1 MLDTYLNAE
10 WIGNFLFS
18 VIRISTPLIFA
29 SLGACFTKKAGL
41 LNMALESM
49 MLTAALCGVLV
60 SGATQSAIL
69 GFFGAVLGAV
79 FLAALISY
87 CAFFLN
93 TDLYLTSISMNL
105 AAVGGTVFV
114 LFLTCA
120 QKSTSAGVIRSLTI
134 PKVSLPFLEVVP
146 VLGKALSG
154 HNLLT
159 YLAFPAVA
167 AVYFILNETRIGLR
181 IRSVGENPHAA
192 ESVGISVRRI
202 RTISFLI
209 SGVFCGIAG
218 AFMSMGYVSWFARDM
233 LAGRGFI
240 SMSAT
245 NISDAS
251 PVLSLLASL
260 MFGLSQAIANALQI
274 TSAPAELVSAFPYV
288 VTIVLIIAFAVI
300 RQKREFKRMMKLAA
314 SREEETGGEDGN

>member
-1 MLDTYLNAE
+1 
-10 WIGNFLFS
+10 
-18 VIRISTPLIFA
+18 
-29 SLGACFTKKAGL
+29 
-41 LNMALESM
+41 MALESM

-60 SGATQSAIL
+60 SGATQSIWL

-79 FLAALISY
+79 LIAAVISY
-87 CAFFLN
+87 CAFFLE
-93 TDLYLTSISMNL
+93 TDLYLTSISINL

-120 QKSTSAGVIRSLTI
+120 QKSTSAGVIPSLTI
-134 PKVSLPFLEVVP
+134 PQIHIPFIEEIP
-146 VLGKALSG
+146 VLGKAVSG

-159 YLAFPAVA
+159 YLAFAAVG
-167 AVYFILNETRIGLR
+167 AVYFVLNETRIGLR

-192 ESVGISVRRI
+192 ESVGISVRKI
-202 RTISFLI
+202 QTISFLI
-209 SGVFCGIAG
+209 SGIFCGFAG

-251 PVLSLLASL
+251 PVFSLLASM
-260 MFGLSQAIANALQI
+260 MFGLAQAIANALQI
-274 TSAPAELVSAFPYV
+274 ASVPSEVVSALPYLM
-288 VTIVLIIAFAVI
+288 TIVLVIVFAAI
-300 RQKREFKRMMKLAA
+300 RQRREYTRMTKLALA
-314 SREEETGGEDGN
+314 LEEETEETV